1 MTISMPVRRRWPA
14 AVAGAIVG
22 VAVGLVIGLA
32 VSGGDDSDPVEAV
45 RDARSTASRA
55 AAILDVVPIEY
66 GQAVQADGA
75 PDEGLRG
82 AQGAVERSRSVY
94 QEVRPVVSLIDSAA
108 ATAIDHRYARLLA
121 AIRTRRPAA
130 EVNRATKRLQELLG
144 QSLGLT

>member
-22 VAVGLVIGLA
+22 AAVGLVIGLA

-55 AAILDVVPIEY
+55 AGILDVVPIEY
-66 GQAVQADGA
+66 GQAVQSGGEAE
-75 PDEGLRG
+75 EGLRG

-94 QEVRPVVSLIDSAA
+94 QEVRPVVSLIDPQA

-121 AIRTRRPAA
+121 AIGKRSRAPQ
-130 EVNRATKRLQELLG
+130 VNRATERLQELLRE
-144 QSLGLT
+144 SLGLT